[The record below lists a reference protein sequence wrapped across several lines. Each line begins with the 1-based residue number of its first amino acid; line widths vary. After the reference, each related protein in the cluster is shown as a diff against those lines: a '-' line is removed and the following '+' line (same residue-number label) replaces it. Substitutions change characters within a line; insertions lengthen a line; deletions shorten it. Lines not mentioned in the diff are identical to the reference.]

1 MLLSETAPSKGR
13 LFFQDFLFK
22 ESESDA
28 RIPAD
33 TSLGVVLLLFRG
45 SAVNGPS
52 VKSVG
57 LKARGPALLGPDAQ
71 WSTVNY
77 FTLIVPSCN
86 FSCFLMQAEMKRV
99 ACYQIRNFL
108 FEHPQ
113 NYYLIPHEQRG
124 LDAAGV
130 KTEL

>member
-1 MLLSETAPSKGR
+1 MLHH
-13 LFFQDFLFK
+13 LFSLFSFK
-22 ESESDA
+22 ESGSDA
-28 RIPAD
+28 RILAD
-33 TSLGVVLLLFRG
+33 TSPGVFLLLFRG

-57 LKARGPALLGPDAQ
+57 LKARGPAPLGPDTQ

-99 ACYQIRNFL
+99 ACCQIRNFL
-108 FEHPQ
+108 DEHPQ
-113 NYYLIPHEQRG
+113 NYHLIPHEQAQRG
-124 LDAAGV
+124 LDAAV
-130 KTEL
+130 AL